1 MRALRIAAF
10 VLIALIAALGLVF
23 AGLQTEPGKRLLAS
37 IASDLAS
44 SPDQTITITGIDGF
58 VPTDLHVARVEIA
71 DRSGPWLQV
80 ENAQV
85 VWSFGSLL
93 QRKLRIEIVSAAK
106 IGVLR
111 APQPEEGKDSQ
122 PSSGGIQLPFDI
134 DLQALRIDDLH
145 LAAALGGF
153 DSHWKIGGDAAVASD
168 LGEIRAK
175 LAADRLE
182 GPKGKLTADLR
193 LDRSP
198 RKIAADITLDED
210 PGGMV
215 AALMQR
221 PDLPGISLKL
231 SAQGDQRDG
240 TAELTAKAGDKAT
253 AKGNLRWLPD
263 GNDTGFQAALEA
275 GPIDVPAQ
283 GVAWKG
289 LQLKADGKLTDRIR
303 VQGNV
308 EELKLAT
315 LDPRLPQPGTV
326 TVDATVAGLTG
337 GKITVQSFEVGMPL
351 VHVKGDGDYV
361 PADDKG
367 EVRAT
372 VDLPSLEPFSAIA
385 GQALTGK
392 AQVQLTA
399 GIDKGNLAARWQG
412 GIEHFGVA
420 RRAAR
425 PDRDREPRRQRDAGA
440 RRQLDGARR

>member
-1 MRALRIAAF
+1 M
-10 VLIALIAALGLVF
+10 
-23 AGLQTEPGKRLLAS
+23 
-37 IASDLAS
+37 
-44 SPDQTITITGIDGF
+44 
-58 VPTDLHVARVEIA
+58 PTDLRVAKVEIA
-71 DRSGPWLQV
+71 DRTGPWLQV
-80 ENAQV
+80 EDAHV
-85 VWSFGSLL
+85 AWSFGSLL

-111 APQPEEGKDSQ
+111 APEPAETKDTK
-122 PSSGGIQLPFDI
+122 PSSGGMQLPFDI

-145 LAAALGGF
+145 LAAALGGI
-153 DSHWKIGGDAAVASD
+153 DSHWKIGGDAAVAGD
-168 LGEIRAK
+168 LGEIRAR

-182 GPKGKLTADLR
+182 GPKGKLTADVR

-210 PGGMV
+210 PGGIV

-221 PDLPGISLKL
+221 PDLPDISLKL

-240 TAELTAKAGDKAT
+240 TAELTAKAGDKAN
-253 AKGNLRWLPD
+253 AKGNLRWMPD

-275 GPIDVPAQ
+275 GAIDVPAQ

-289 LQLKADGKLTDRIR
+289 LHLKADGKLTDKIR

-337 GKITVQSFEVGMPL
+337 GKITVQSFDVGMPL
-351 VHVKGDGDYV
+351 VRVKGDGDYV

-367 EVRAT
+367 AVRAT
-372 VDLPSLEPFSAIA
+372 VDLPSLEPLLGHGWPGTHRQGA
-385 GQALTGK
+385 GPAHGRHRQGQPCRELAGPHRRFRF
-392 AQVQLTA
+392 AQ
-399 GIDKGNLAARWQG
+399 
-412 GIEHFGVA
+412 
-420 RRAAR
+420 RAAWA
-425 PDRDREPRRQRDAGA
+425 DRDGEPCRQRDLGA
-440 RRQLDGARR
+440 RRQLDDPGREGRQRHRHAHRVGPRPRAGGYARPRWSICRASPPSAPKWAAPATANATVGFGGPRPR